1 MTRVGLALALVLGG
15 CPREDASV
23 AATTS
28 ATPTP
33 PATQSGTTAT
43 PTPPTPPGETTATP
57 TPMAPSDA
65 DAVRIVEIDPQAG
78 TLQEQLIAA
87 AARAHA
93 DGRPIALELWAG
105 WCAPCKKLDAMLR
118 DGAVADALR
127 GAVLVRA
134 DVDAFDEELNALGFV
149 APQIPSLYRLD
160 ERGRARGKPLQGGDW
175 GRRDASAIAAAIAKL
190 LAG

>member
-33 PATQSGTTAT
+33 PTTPSGTTAT
-43 PTPPTPPGETTATP
+43 PTPTATPGETAATP
-57 TPMAPSDA
+57 TPPAPSDP

-118 DGAVADALR
+118 DGAVARRAARRGCPRRRRRVRR
-127 GAVLVRA
+127 GASTRWVSSRRRSRA
-134 DVDAFDEELNALGFV
+134 CIGSTSV
-149 APQIPSLYRLD
+149 AAPAASRCRAATGAGAMPAPSRPRL
-160 ERGRARGKPLQGGDW
+160 L
-175 GRRDASAIAAAIAKL
+175 L